1 MKVAILDLNNNV
13 TNRGIGYIKKLVESY
28 GDALSYDVFDVRH
41 KNEIPGLDYDIY
53 ISSGGPGSPYDY
65 TGGWDT
71 KYFELIGN
79 LWQYNRRDEMRRFS
93 TKPKFVFFICH
104 SFQLAC
110 LHFKIGTV
118 SERLHG
124 QSFGTFP
131 CYRTPVGAR
140 DKYLK
145 LLDNPFWIADFRDW
159 QVVNTDENIIKEK
172 DFKILAHEPIQ
183 KNGESRSIMAVRFSG
198 TMFGT
203 QFHPEADAE
212 GMSAYFSDPIRRE
225 TVVKNFGEKR
235 YNQMILDLN
244 DADKIQRTFKTL
256 LPAFI
261 DDALS
266 FL

>member
-41 KNEIPGLDYDIY
+41 KNEIPSLDYDIY

-71 KYFELIGN
+71 KYFELIEN
-79 LWQYNRRDEMRRFS
+79 LYQYNRGRLDGWSVSQLENVVPSAVGYHLPEKEKKSYQRTNQPS
-93 TKPKFVFFICH
+93 DQPTPPKFVFFICH

-159 QVVNTDENIIKEK
+159 QVVIPIKIQLK
-172 DFKILAHEPIQ
+172 KKIL
-183 KNGESRSIMAVRFSG
+183 KF
-198 TMFGT
+198 
-203 QFHPEADAE
+203 
-212 GMSAYFSDPIRRE
+212 
-225 TVVKNFGEKR
+225 
-235 YNQMILDLN
+235 
-244 DADKIQRTFKTL
+244 
-256 LPAFI
+256 
-261 DDALS
+261 
-266 FL
+266 